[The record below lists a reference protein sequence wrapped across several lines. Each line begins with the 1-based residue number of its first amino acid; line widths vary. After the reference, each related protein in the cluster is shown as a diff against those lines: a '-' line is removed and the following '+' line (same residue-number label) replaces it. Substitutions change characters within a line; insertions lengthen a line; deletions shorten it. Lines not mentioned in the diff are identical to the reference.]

1 MKNIYLL
8 LLLVPL
14 AGCTQLLSIVS
25 PVDQQAQLSDNKQVL
40 LPATEQ
46 ERFNQALDQLTATQS
61 PSDLREVRQN
71 YPQNLWGERAKTIIL
86 YVEELSLR
94 KEQLKQLQNE
104 QQQLQTENQQL
115 LEKIEQLKRLLIELE
130 QRPQ

>member
-1 MKNIYLL
+1 MKNFYLL
-8 LLLVPL
+8 LVLLPL
-14 AGCTQLLSIVS
+14 MGCAQLLSMTC
-25 PVDQQAQLSDNKQVL
+25 PVAPQPQIPAQSQGQ
-40 LPATEQ
+40 LPAVEQ
-46 ERFNQALDQLTATQS
+46 ERFSQALDRLTTTQS
-61 PSDLREVRQN
+61 LSDLREVQQN

-94 KEQLKQLQNE
+94 KEQLEQLRNE
-104 QQQLQTENQQL
+104 QQQLDAENQQL